1 MELPVFVVDA
11 FTGVPLSGNPA
22 AVCLLGQDLAEEM
35 HQKIAAE
42 MNLSETAFVRTLSPM
57 DDFSSATRFGLRWFT
72 PSREVALCGHATL
85 ATAAILH
92 SLGNTNARLA
102 FHTLSGELAAC
113 HEGDHI
119 ALDLPL
125 NPTEPLQDKD
135 EFKTLIQVAV
145 GEMSVQ
151 DVRYSPGT
159 CKLLIR
165 LSDVYTRQDL
175 ERMPIDPGSLL
186 RVERASGS
194 PDVMGV
200 IVTLR
205 GCGGDRIDF
214 YSRYFAPWVGIN
226 EDPVTGSAHTV
237 LASYWSKELGKQ
249 ELTARQCSPRG
260 GELQLSLQQQHGR
273 VSVSGQSRIVLRG
286 SLHL

>member
-57 DDFSSATRFGLRWFT
+57 DDFSS
-72 PSREVALCGHATL
+72 
-85 ATAAILH
+85 
-92 SLGNTNARLA
+92 GNTNARLA